1 MNDELSYA
9 EMLEIPVET
18 VTVSRKERKRKAQRA
33 LSDQLIDEV
42 NERVE
47 TGDPLYAESRAIE
60 REVKK
65 KPREKLLG
73 RILIGEFAAV
83 CVLLATIFL
92 TNLFLESSAINTF
105 VRGLFRG
112 ETAAADTRTHAD
124 FTLSPIVSAASDA
137 EVEVSATGVLSFTAN
152 CAVYPPVGGT
162 LESVSGTQESG
173 YTVKIRHSDV
183 FTTVISG
190 LDDVFAAVGETL
202 RPNIPVAWTDGEG
215 EVRVMF
221 LEDDAVL
228 NCFTVSENAIAWS

>member
-18 VTVSRKERKRKAQRA
+18 VTVSRKEKKRKGQKG
-33 LSDQLIDEV
+33 LSERVIDEV
-42 NERVE
+42 NGRVE
-47 TGDPLYAESRAIE
+47 EKDPLYAESRAIE

-65 KPREKLLG
+65 PKEKLLG

-112 ETAAADTRTHAD
+112 EAAAADTRGYRD
-124 FTLSPIVSAASDA
+124 FALSPVVSSASDA
-137 EVEVSATGVLSFTAN
+137 EVAVSETGVLSFTAN
-152 CAVYPPVGGT
+152 CAVYSPAAGT
-162 LESVSGTQESG
+162 LESVSGSKEAG
-173 YTVKIRHSDV
+173 YTLRIRHSDT

-190 LDDVFAAVGETL
+190 LDDVFGAAGDTVRT
-202 RPNIPVAWTDGEG
+202 NIPVAWTDGEG
-215 EVRVMF
+215 EVRVM
-221 LEDDAVL
+221 LLDGENIL
-228 NCFTVSENAIAWS
+228 NCYAVSEGTMSWS